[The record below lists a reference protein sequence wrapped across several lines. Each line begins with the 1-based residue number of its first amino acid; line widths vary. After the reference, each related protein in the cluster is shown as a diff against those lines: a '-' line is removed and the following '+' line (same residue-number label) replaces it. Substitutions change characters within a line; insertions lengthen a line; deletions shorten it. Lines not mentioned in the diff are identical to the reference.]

1 METTPKWLII
11 LQAVGNLAIVATFF
25 IYWMQL
31 RAMRGQLSAALK
43 ASRSQNLFTIIE
55 YLQRPQFTEA
65 RRVLISLKGKPYSA
79 WTSEERTT
87 AERACSGYD
96 AVAILINGNE
106 EATEVVIKNW
116 GFSIKECFA
125 AAGGLITEVR
135 KYRGEQTWDDFQ
147 WLANIVAQEMREPE
161 KALDDTTANDKE
173 TGAAGDIETAG
184 ETTAAAAI
192 KGPTDTR
199 PVGADT
205 LANIRISDT
214 PSPDRE

>member
-1 METTPKWLII
+1 METTPKWLLI
-11 LQAVGNLAIVATFF
+11 LQAIGNLAIVATF
-25 IYWMQL
+25 IVYWLQL

-65 RRVLISLKGKPYSA
+65 RRVLLSLKAKPYST
-79 WTSEERTT
+79 WTSEEKTT

-96 AVAILINGNE
+96 AVAILINGNQ

-116 GFSIKECFA
+116 GYSIKECFA
-125 AAGGLITEVR
+125 AATGLIADVR
-135 KYRGEQTWDDFQ
+135 NYRGEQTWDDFQ
-147 WLANIVAQEMREPE
+147 WLANIVSQEMREPQ
-161 KALDDTTANDKE
+161 KALDAATATHKD
-173 TGAAGDIETAG
+173 TGAPGDIETAG